1 MCAHL
6 LIITK
11 QCYTNINICKTYTK
25 REITKDGGKDIK
37 QLKF

>member
-6 LIITK
+6 LIITN
-11 QCYTNINICKTYTK
+11 QCYTNISICKTYTK
-25 REITKDGGKDIK
+25 REIKKDGKEIK